1 MPYAIAIDGPA
12 GAGKSTVAKLLA
24 GRLGAVYIDT
34 GAMFR
39 AMALFLTENGIDPED
54 EAAVAKSCA
63 NAQIT
68 IRLENGAQRILLSGE
83 DVTDCLR
90 TEGVGNAASRISK
103 VGAVRN
109 KLLELQRELAGLH
122 NVVMDGRD
130 IGTVVLP
137 DAELKV
143 YLDADPHIRALR
155 RARELEEKGEVAS
168 IEQIEEDIRRRDRQD
183 MEREIAPLR
192 RAEDALLLESSS
204 LAIDEVLESLLSM
217 CRERGLWK

>member
-24 GRLGAVYIDT
+24 ARLGAVYIDT

-54 EAAVAKSCA
+54 EEAVAKNCV
-63 NAQIT
+63 NAQIS

-83 DVTDCLR
+83 DVTDRLR
-90 TEGVGNAASRISK
+90 TEEVGNTASRISK
-103 VGAVRN
+103 VVAVRN

-155 RARELEEKGEVAS
+155 RAGELEEKGEAPS
-168 IEQIEEDIRRRDRQD
+168 IEQIEADIRRRDRQD

-192 RAEDALLLESSS
+192 RAEDALLLDSSA
-204 LAIDEVLESLLSM
+204 LTIDEALDRLLSM
-217 CRERGLWK
+217 CREKGLWK